1 LIRYCGLC
9 GMSIS
14 LDERLFKVHYENDGA
29 DRYMCFCH
37 RHDRKVIDKYMEERV
52 VDSPY
57 ILYAD
62 DSEL

>member
-1 LIRYCGLC
+1 
-9 GMSIS
+9 MSIT

-57 ILYAD
+57 IMYAD
-62 DSEL
+62 DSEF